1 MAKEGVMRNPAIPRS
16 WLFVLSMAVALTGCT
31 SLDARTGAGG
41 AAPGS
46 IELEVGYDSERPVE
60 LRVPAPNMNADMA
73 QAMKEIEARRRADPL
88 MPDSQKQP
96 AILPN
101 LDPAVTEGIQG
112 LEADRALR
120 R

>member
-16 WLFVLSMAVALTGCT
+16 WLFVLSVAVALSGCT
-31 SLDARTGAGG
+31 SLGARTGAGG
-41 AAPGS
+41 AARDS
-46 IELEVGYDSERPVE
+46 IELDVGYDSERPVE

-88 MPDSQKQP
+88 MPEQP
-96 AILPN
+96 ARLPN

-112 LEADRALR
+112 LQADKALHR
-120 R
+120 

>member
-73 QAMKEIEARRRADPL
+73 QAMKEIGARRRADPL
-88 MPDSQKQP
+88 MPEQP
-96 AILPN
+96 AGLPD

-112 LEADRALR
+112 LEADKGLR